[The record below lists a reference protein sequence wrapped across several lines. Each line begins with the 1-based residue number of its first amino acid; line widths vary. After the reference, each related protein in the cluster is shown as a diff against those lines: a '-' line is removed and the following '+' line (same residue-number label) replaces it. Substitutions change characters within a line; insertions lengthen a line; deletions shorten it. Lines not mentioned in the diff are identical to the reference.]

1 MKSLHEIKKEIINRR
16 TILSSKG
23 FNHEQQ
29 DEIFDIAYIIVEAL
43 AENSV
48 NPSELVIEAV
58 EMFLEDTKKAVRN

>member
-1 MKSLHEIKKEIINRR
+1 MKSLHEIRKEIINRR
-16 TILSSKG
+16 AILSSKG

-29 DEIFDIAYIIVEAL
+29 DEIFDITSIIVEAL

>member
-16 TILSSKG
+16 SILKSKG

-29 DEIFDIAYIIVEAL
+29 DEIFDITSIIVEAL